1 MGILHVTMGILHVT
15 MGILLTF
22 CPPSYPHLIS
32 LNFYRADHSFVEAV
46 SNPDLQSRKSL
57 NPVNPAS
64 DTKTLRSQGI
74 CDII

>member
-1 MGILHVTMGILHVT
+1 MGILVLTMGILVLT

-32 LNFYRADHSFVEAV
+32 LNFYRADPSFVEAV

-57 NPVNPAS
+57 NPAS